1 LEEIS
6 LIKIL
11 DVVFSGNKIATQ
23 SVLELLKK
31 TISEFA
37 VLEQSIVLEHLE
49 LDLLVLIPH
58 VEQLFVKA
66 IQHVL
71 YQTIL
76 ATVPLLFLD
85 SLDQLVVTS
94 PVRYLANMDQHVL
107 DLIFVIVQIVVD
119 FLVISAVIF
128 RVLQD
133 VIMVELVEHLIVVL
147 A

>member
-1 LEEIS
+1 MHPMDATAQVDIMV
-6 LIKIL
+6 LIVPVSTVTQYSIVMVESAQDLIL
-11 DVVFSGNKIATQ
+11 V
-23 SVLELLKK
+23 
-31 TISEFA
+31 
-37 VLEQSIVLEHLE
+37 IVLEHLE

-94 PVRYLANMDQHVL
+94 HVRYLANMDQHVL
-107 DLIFVIVQIVVD
+107 DLIYVIVRIVVD
-119 FLVISAVIF
+119 FLEISAVIF

>member
-1 LEEIS
+1 MHPMDATAQVDFMV
-6 LIKIL
+6 LIVPVSTVTQYSIVMVESAQDLIL
-11 DVVFSGNKIATQ
+11 V
-23 SVLELLKK
+23 
-31 TISEFA
+31 
-37 VLEQSIVLEHLE
+37 IVLEHLE
-49 LDLLVLIPH
+49 LDLLVRILH

-66 IQHVL
+66 IQHAL

-107 DLIFVIVQIVVD
+107 DLIYVIVQIVVD
-119 FLVISAVIF
+119 FLEISAVIF

>member
-1 LEEIS
+1 MAQIVLVSTVMQYSIVMVE
-6 LIKIL
+6 
-11 DVVFSGNKIATQ
+11 
-23 SVLELLKK
+23 SVLDLILV
-31 TISEFA
+31 I
-37 VLEQSIVLEHLE
+37 VLEQLE
-49 LDLLVLIPH
+49 LDLLVLIQH
-58 VEQLFVKA
+58 VEPLYVKA

-76 ATVPLLFLD
+76 VTVQLLFLD

-94 PVRYLANMDQHVL
+94 HVLYLANMDQHVL
-107 DLIFVIVQIVVD
+107 DLIYVTVQIVED
-119 FLVISAVIF
+119 FLEISAVIF

>member
-1 LEEIS
+1 MHPMDATAQVDIMV
-6 LIKIL
+6 LIVPVSTVTQYSIVMVESAQDLIL
-11 DVVFSGNKIATQ
+11 V
-23 SVLELLKK
+23 
-31 TISEFA
+31 
-37 VLEQSIVLEHLE
+37 IVLEHLE
-49 LDLLVLIPH
+49 LDLLVLILH

-66 IQHVL
+66 IQHAL